1 VIELLRAWL
10 LSIEP
15 WGTATILWAQ
25 SWSTPLLDRFF
36 HVSAF
41 LGDEGFFFV
50 LLPLVYWCINKR
62 AGRWLAYG
70 LLLSLYANSFIK
82 HIFMISR
89 PSDPRIRIMR
99 PVDPPNPNF
108 PSGHAQNSAVMWGF
122 VASRLRRTLLWVLA
136 ALLVLFTS
144 FSRIYLGVH
153 DPPALIGGWV
163 CGAIILVLFLWG
175 MPHVERWLG
184 RRPLWIKLLLIV
196 ALPVAG
202 LLLHRAD
209 LRGLYPAP
217 DAASIAGAFLG
228 VSLGFLFEPRC
239 IGFGVEG
246 PWWQRL
252 IRLVVGLAIVAVF
265 WQGPK
270 LFLPDEMAH
279 GLAMLL
285 RFLRYALAGLAA
297 ILLLP
302 WLFVR
307 LHLAPR
313 EAERSVAGS

>member
-1 VIELLRAWL
+1 ME
-10 LSIEP
+10 S

-25 SWSTPLLDRFF
+25 SWSTPLLDRIF
-36 HVSAF
+36 HSSAF
-41 LGDEGFFFV
+41 LGDEEFFFV

-62 AGRWLAYG
+62 TGRWLAYA

-82 HIFMISR
+82 HILMIPR
-89 PSDPRIRIMR
+89 PSDPRIQIMR

-108 PSGHAQNSAVMWGF
+108 PSGHAQNGVVIWGF
-122 VASRLRRTLLWVLA
+122 VASRLRKSAFWVLA
-136 ALLVLFTS
+136 ALLVLLTS
-144 FSRIYLGVH
+144 LSRIYLGVH
-153 DPPALIGGWV
+153 DPPALTGGWI
-163 CGAIILVLFLWG
+163 CGAIILALFLWG
-175 MPHVERWLG
+175 MPRVESWLG
-184 RRPLWIKLLLIV
+184 RRSQWLKLLLIV
-196 ALPVAG
+196 LLPVAG
-202 LLLHRAD
+202 LFLHRAD
-209 LRGLYPAP
+209 VRGFYPAP
-217 DAASIAGAFLG
+217 DVASITGTFLG
-228 VSLGFLFEPRC
+228 VSLGFLLEPRW

-252 IRLVVGLAIVAVF
+252 IRLIVGLAVVAVF

-270 LFLPDEMAH
+270 LLLPDEMAH
-279 GLAMLL
+279 GLAMAV

-307 LHLAPR
+307 LRLAPR